1 MLVTVKNQFKVVA
14 TTPDV
19 CQVGCSAI
27 PFDSFQSLDA
37 QKQYALSVK
46 ARGYCYFECWVNNQ
60 RNAK

>member
-1 MLVTVKNQFKVVA
+1 MADKHVGDGENQFKVVA

-46 ARGYCYFECWVNNQ
+46 AR
-60 RNAK
+60 